1 MGRMHAPGKGI
12 SASAIV
18 SDYSFGVRVKSI
30 SAIPPY
36 RSLMAKANR
45 RGDQGRHLQARQ
57 EGLQAII
64 DWCSSS

>member
-18 SDYSFGVRVKSI
+18 STAIFNSCLNSFL
-30 SAIPPY
+30 AIPPI
-36 RSLMAKANR
+36 RPIMAKTNG

-57 EGLQAII
+57 EGLQAITH
-64 DWCSSS
+64 WCSPS